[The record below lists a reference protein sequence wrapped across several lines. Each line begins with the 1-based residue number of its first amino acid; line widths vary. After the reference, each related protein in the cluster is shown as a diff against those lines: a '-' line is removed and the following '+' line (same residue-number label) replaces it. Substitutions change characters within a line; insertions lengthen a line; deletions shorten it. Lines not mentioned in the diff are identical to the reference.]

1 MFDSGVARILV
12 RRKKEIFRRRDF
24 SDDTIVGGPGYP
36 PGNFLKFGSLKWH
49 FVHFEGA
56 FVQNLKVLNGRF
68 FNSVS
73 QYFGY

>member
-12 RRKKEIFRRRDF
+12 RR
-24 SDDTIVGGPGYP
+24 SHSNDTIVGGSGGIP
-36 PGNFLKFGSLKWH
+36 PPENFLKFGSLKWH

-56 FVQNLKVLNGRF
+56 FVQNLKVLNGIF